1 MPTPN
6 AGIPYV
12 PENTLDPAA
21 GLNLSLNVID
31 ALLQTAVIDMS
42 RTAPPSTPSD
52 GERHIVAAG
61 ATGAWAGHDKA
72 LARFVAV
79 GATWQFYAPGTNVS
93 IVLNKADGGLYVWN
107 GTDWVA
113 PISPGAVAAAS
124 VSYANGSSGLAAG
137 NVQAAID
144 EVVTM
149 VEGIGAAPVAS
160 VNGDTGN
167 VIVPVPIGLA
177 CSDETTALTAGAGK
191 VTFRAPYAMTLTGVR
206 ASLTT
211 AQAGGSIFT
220 IDINEGGAS
229 ILSTKLTI
237 DNGEKTS
244 TTAATAAVISDAA
257 IADDAEITVDIDQ
270 IGDGTAKGLKV
281 WLIGYPA

>member
-1 MPTPN
+1 MP
-6 AGIPYV
+6 
-12 PENTLDPAA
+12 
-21 GLNLSLNVID
+21 
-31 ALLQTAVIDMS
+31 LLQTAAIDMN

-52 GERHIVAAG
+52 GDLHIVAAG

-113 PISPGAVAAAS
+113 PISPRAVAAAS
-124 VSYANGSSGLAAG
+124 VSYENAGSGLAADD
-137 NVQAAID
+137 VQAAID

-149 VEGIGAAPVAS
+149 VEGIGAAPVSS
-160 VNGDTGN
+160 VNGDIGA

-177 CSDETTALTAGAGK
+177 CSDETTALTAGTAK
-191 VTFRAPYAMTLTGVR
+191 ATFRMPHAMTLSGVR

-211 AQAGGSIFT
+211 AQAGGSIIT
-220 IDINEGGAS
+220 VDINEGGSS

-237 DNGEKTS
+237 DNGERTS
-244 TTAATAAVISDAA
+244 MTAATAVVISDSA
-257 IADDAEITVDIDQ
+257 IADDAEMTIDIDQ
-270 IGDGTAKGLKV
+270 VGDGTAKGLKV